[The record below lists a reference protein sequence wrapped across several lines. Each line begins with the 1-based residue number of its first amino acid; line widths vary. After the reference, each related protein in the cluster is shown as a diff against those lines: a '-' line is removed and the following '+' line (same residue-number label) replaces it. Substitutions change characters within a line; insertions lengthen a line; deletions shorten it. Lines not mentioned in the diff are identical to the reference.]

1 MKIEVIHDFKDAEHD
16 LALRSVGDKLEVT
29 VERGKYLI
37 NFGVAKEIHTDQKG
51 GDPKISR

>member
-16 LALRSVGDKLEVT
+16 LTLQSVGDKLEVT

-37 NFGVAKEIHTDQKG
+37 NFGVVKEIHTDQEG